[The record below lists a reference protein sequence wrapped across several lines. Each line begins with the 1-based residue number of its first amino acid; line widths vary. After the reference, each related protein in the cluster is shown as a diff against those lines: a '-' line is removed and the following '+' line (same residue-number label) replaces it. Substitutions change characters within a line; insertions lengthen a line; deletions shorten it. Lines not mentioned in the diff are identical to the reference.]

1 MSAELRQGLVA
12 SASGLVFGAGL
23 LLSGMTD
30 PKNVL
35 GFLDV
40 FGDWNPRLLFV
51 MAGAIAVHAP
61 IVAWVRRRGAPLLAA
76 RLLIPTRRDIDAA
89 LLGGAALFGVGWGI
103 SGYCPGPSL
112 VALPSARA
120 GVVVFV
126 VALVIGSWLQR
137 VFSTA
142 RAAPSEEASPSA

>member
-1 MSAELRQGLVA
+1 MSTELRQGLVA
-12 SASGLVFGAGL
+12 LASGLLFGVGL

-40 FGDWNPRLLFV
+40 LGDWNPRLAFV
-51 MAGAIAVHAP
+51 MAGAIGVHAP
-61 IVAWVRRRGAPLLAA
+61 IVAWVRRRGTPLLAA
-76 RLLIPTRRDIDAA
+76 SLLIPTRRDIDAA
-89 LLGGAALFGVGWGI
+89 LVVGAALFGVGWGI

-126 VALVIGSWLQR
+126 AALVVGSWLQR
-137 VFSTA
+137 VLSTA
-142 RAAPSEEASPSA
+142 RAAPREASPSA

>member
-12 SASGLVFGAGL
+12 LVAGLVFGAGL

-40 FGDWNPRLLFV
+40 LGDWNPRLAFV
-51 MAGAIAVHAP
+51 MAGAIGVHAP
-61 IVAWVRRRGAPLLAA
+61 ISAWVRRRGKPLLAA
-76 RLLIPTRRDIDAA
+76 RLWIPTRRDIDAA
-89 LLGGAALFGVGWGI
+89 LVGGAALFGVGWGI

-137 VFSTA
+137 VLSTA
-142 RAAPSEEASPSA
+142 LAASPEASQH